1 MRVATSD
8 LDELRRE
15 VDRLDNAV
23 VDLLIERLAL
33 VDRIAELKGD
43 RRDGRTALRPG
54 REAVILRRLVAR
66 TGAHFPHAVLIR
78 MWRELLAATT
88 RMQAPLAVSV
98 YVPQDQPTLWDV
110 ARDHFGS
117 LTPVQRVTS
126 AAHALGGLLDGRIQ
140 VAVLPEPS
148 EQEVWWQALLTPAA
162 SPMRV
167 VARLP
172 FMERASGERGSG
184 PEQVVAFAVALLD
197 GEPSGDDLTLL
208 VLEAD
213 DGMSRAGLLE
223 PLARAGLEPR
233 CLASV
238 RQPGAGSNLH
248 LVEVQGFIEHG
259 DSGLAD
265 TLAPLRRHLLRV
277 APIGGYARPLSA
289 ASWG

>member
-8 LDELRRE
+8 LDDLRRE

-23 VDLLIERLAL
+23 IDLLVERLAL

-43 RRDGRTALRPG
+43 RQDGRAALRPG

-66 TGAHFPHAVLIR
+66 AGPHFPPAVLVR

-98 YVPQDQPTLWDV
+98 YVPPDQPALWDI

-126 AAHALGGLLDGRIQ
+126 AAHALGELVDGRVQ

-148 EQEVWWQALLTPAA
+148 EQAVWWQALLAPAA
-162 SPMRV
+162 SPLRV

-172 FMERASGERGSG
+172 FMERASGREPAVG
-184 PEQVVAFAVALLD
+184 FAVAMLD
-197 GEPSGDDLTLL
+197 REPSGDDLTLL
-208 VLEAD
+208 VLEAE
-213 DGMSRAGLLE
+213 DGISRAGLLE
-223 PLARAGLEPR
+223 PLARAALEPR
-233 CLASV
+233 CLATL
-238 RQPGAGSNLH
+238 RQPAAGSALH
-248 LVEVQGFIEHG
+248 LVEIQGFIEHG
-259 DSGLAD
+259 DSDLAD
-265 TLAPLRRHLLRV
+265 TLGPLRRHLLRV